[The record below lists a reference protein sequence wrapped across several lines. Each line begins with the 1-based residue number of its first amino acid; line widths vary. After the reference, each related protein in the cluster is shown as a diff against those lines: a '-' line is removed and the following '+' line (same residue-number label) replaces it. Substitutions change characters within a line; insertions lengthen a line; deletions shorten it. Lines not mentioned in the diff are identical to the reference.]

1 MLEITPLGTV
11 STFCHKDKC
20 LPGFLIKRDNQNILL
35 DCGNGITKH
44 MILPDDL
51 ENLTII
57 ISHLHPDHY
66 GELLSIAQSSL
77 VFQRF
82 GYLKE
87 KIKVYIP
94 YGDKID
100 VYEDYKDTDGWS
112 ASRLVTKN
120 LIDYEYL
127 VNLEKHGFI
136 EFVPYT
142 EKDKINLKD
151 LNISFKKNPHQIIT
165 YSIKLQTH
173 DNILVYSSDTG
184 YKNNTLEDFSKNADL
199 LICEST
205 FLKGQ
210 IKLEDYHLYAHEAGK
225 IASKSNVNK
234 LLLTHFWP
242 TIDKQQYVQE
252 AKEYFENTEAAEEG
266 MRLVLRR

>member
-1 MLEITPLGTV
+1 MLEVTPLGTV
-11 STFCHKDKC
+11 STFCHQDKC
-20 LPGFLIKRDNQNILL
+20 LPGFLVKHNEQNILL

-51 ENLTII
+51 NNLTII

-77 VFQRF
+77 VFQRL
-82 GYLKE
+82 GYIKD

-94 YGDKID
+94 FGDK
-100 VYEDYKDTDGWS
+100 VQENEDYTDTDGWS

-120 LIDYEYL
+120 IIDYDFL
-127 VNLEKHGFI
+127 INLEKHGFI
-136 EFVPYT
+136 KFIPYT
-142 EKDKINLKD
+142 EKDKISIED
-151 LNISFKKNPHQIIT
+151 LDITFKRNPHQIIT
-165 YSIKLQTH
+165 YSTKLQTH

-184 YKNNTLEDFSKNADL
+184 YKNNTLESFSKDANL

-205 FLKGQ
+205 FIRGQ
-210 IKLEDYHLYAHEAGK
+210 LRQEDYHLYAYEAGL
-225 IASKSNVNK
+225 IANKANVEK

-242 TIDKQQYVQE
+242 TIPKEKYVEE
-252 AKEYFENTEAAEEG
+252 AKEYFENTESAEEG
-266 MRLVLRR
+266 IKLILRR

>member
-1 MLEITPLGTV
+1 MMKITPLGTV

-20 LPGFLIKRDNQNILL
+20 LPGFLVKHNNQNILL

-51 ENLTII
+51 NNLTII

-66 GELLSIAQSSL
+66 GELLSIAQTSL
-77 VFQRF
+77 VFQRL
-82 GYLKE
+82 GWLKD

-100 VYEDYKDTDGWS
+100 VSEDYKDTDGWS

-120 LIDYEYL
+120 IIDYDFL
-127 VNLEKHGFI
+127 INLEKHGFI
-136 EFVPYT
+136 RFIPYG
-142 EKDKINLKD
+142 ENDKIVLED
-151 LNISFKKNPHQIIT
+151 LSITFKRNPHQIIT
-165 YSIKLQTH
+165 YSTKVQTS

-184 YKNNTLEDFSKNADL
+184 YKNNTLEKFSKDANL

-210 IKLEDYHLYAHEAGK
+210 LKSEDYHLYAYEAGI
-225 IASKSNVNK
+225 IAKKANVDK

-242 TIDKQQYVQE
+242 TIDKDKYVTE
-252 AKEYFENTEAAEEG
+252 AKEYFENTEAAIEG
-266 MRLVLRR
+266 KKLILRR